1 MMNKEENVTTTE
13 IPGDLEMVNC
23 TQPNNHSLCS
33 TPVPHYLNI
42 SNELPLE
49 YARPMRRGK
58 CIPLQVI
65 DVQTLGFTGKT
76 NV

>member
-1 MMNKEENVTTTE
+1 MMSILGDGGGMPSVTTSDFYPTGITVSTTE

-23 TQPNNHSLCS
+23 TQPSNHSLCT

-49 YARPMRRGK
+49 YARPM
-58 CIPLQVI
+58 
-65 DVQTLGFTGKT
+65 
-76 NV
+76 